1 MKTGIITCALTALA
15 LSAGITSHAQTVSDK
30 KAKRQKEEVV
40 NVRVWLNKGEDKV
53 IDGYLRSAL
62 VNRPDNIEISLTAD
76 GKRMRYVNEDVDSL
90 LLDGSDK
97 YVKRLVKMYG
107 ALGGPAKVE
116 WVREEYRGKGIDLYS
131 LFTVEAERT
140 GRNITVV
147 RPVRSW
153 YLSIAGDMAI
163 MVGSDTR
170 NSIFDKA
177 EPSMSGSMLNKYF
190 GKIYDYR
197 NLPQGYGRA
206 NSARSWMSSMRGKPL
221 TEALLSAWMGSS
233 RTGRSVSREESPL
246 PTPIRTWT
254 GSVPNLR

>member
-1 MKTGIITCALTALA
+1 MKTGIITLALTALA

-30 KAKRQKEEVV
+30 KAKRQKEEIV

-76 GKRMRYVNEDVDSL
+76 GKRMRYINEDVDSL

-177 EPSMSGSMLNKYF
+177 EP
-190 GKIYDYR
+190 
-197 NLPQGYGRA
+197 
-206 NSARSWMSSMRGKPL
+206 
-221 TEALLSAWMGSS
+221 
-233 RTGRSVSREESPL
+233 
-246 PTPIRTWT
+246 
-254 GSVPNLR
+254 

>member
-1 MKTGIITCALTALA
+1 MKTGIISCALTVLA

-30 KAKRQKEEVV
+30 KANRQKEEAV

-76 GKRMRYVNEDVDSL
+76 GKRMRYINEDVDSL

-107 ALGGPAKVE
+107 ALGGPASVE

-147 RPVRSW
+147 SPVRSW
-153 YLSIAGDMAI
+153 YLSIAGDMVI

-177 EPSMSGSMLNKYF
+177 EPPMSESMLNMYF
-190 GKIYDYR
+190 GKIYDY
-197 NLPQGYGRA
+197 P
-206 NSARSWMSSMRGKPL
+206 
-221 TEALLSAWMGSS
+221 
-233 RTGRSVSREESPL
+233 
-246 PTPIRTWT
+246 
-254 GSVPNLR
+254 

>member
-1 MKTGIITCALTALA
+1 MTALA
-15 LSAGITSHAQTVSDK
+15 LSAGITSHAQPVSDK
-30 KAKRQKEEVV
+30 KAKRQKEEIV

-53 IDGYLRSAL
+53 I
-62 VNRPDNIEISLTAD
+62 
-76 GKRMRYVNEDVDSL
+76 
-90 LLDGSDK
+90 DGSDK

-190 GKIYDYR
+190 GKIYDYPEFAAR
-197 NLPQGYGRA
+197 IGEGEFSTFMDVIHAWESSCGGIALRADGKFKDGQVGVSPVIAEWTKVMKHATDGLRRYFCDKAGLWVEGGHDAGYV
-206 NSARSWMSSMRGKPL
+206 SAG
-221 TEALLSAWMGSS
+221 LSFKF
-233 RTGRSVSREESPL
+233 
-246 PTPIRTWT
+246 
-254 GSVPNLR
+254 

>member
-1 MKTGIITCALTALA
+1 MTALA

-30 KAKRQKEEVV
+30 KAKRQKEEIV

-53 IDGYLRSAL
+53 
-62 VNRPDNIEISLTAD
+62 
-76 GKRMRYVNEDVDSL
+76 
-90 LLDGSDK
+90 
-97 YVKRLVKMYG
+97 
-107 ALGGPAKVE
+107 
-116 WVREEYRGKGIDLYS
+116 IDLYS

-177 EPSMSGSMLNKYF
+177 EP
-190 GKIYDYR
+190 
-197 NLPQGYGRA
+197 
-206 NSARSWMSSMRGKPL
+206 
-221 TEALLSAWMGSS
+221 
-233 RTGRSVSREESPL
+233 
-246 PTPIRTWT
+246 
-254 GSVPNLR
+254 

>member
-1 MKTGIITCALTALA
+1 MSRRIHSWKAFLYLTALA

-30 KAKRQKEEVV
+30 KAKRQKEEIV

-53 IDGYLRSAL
+53 I
-62 VNRPDNIEISLTAD
+62 
-76 GKRMRYVNEDVDSL
+76 
-90 LLDGSDK
+90 DGSDK

-147 RPVRSW
+147 KPVRSW

-177 EPSMSGSMLNKYF
+177 DPPMSGSMLNKYF
-190 GKIYDYR
+190 GKIYDYPEFAAR
-197 NLPQGYGRA
+197 IGEGEFSTFMDVIHAWESSYGGIALRADGKFKDGQVGVSPVIAEWTKVMKHATDGLRWYFCNKAGPWVEGGHDAGYV
-206 NSARSWMSSMRGKPL
+206 SAG
-221 TEALLSAWMGSS
+221 LSFKF
-233 RTGRSVSREESPL
+233 
-246 PTPIRTWT
+246 
-254 GSVPNLR
+254 

>member
-30 KAKRQKEEVV
+30 KGKRQKEEIV

-53 IDGYLRSAL
+53 I
-62 VNRPDNIEISLTAD
+62 
-76 GKRMRYVNEDVDSL
+76 
-90 LLDGSDK
+90 DGSDK

-190 GKIYDYR
+190 GKIYDYPEFAAR
-197 NLPQGYGRA
+197 IGEGEFSTFMDVIHAWEASYGGTALRVDGKLKDGQVGVSPVIAEWTKVMKYATDGLRWYFCNKAGPWVEGGHDAGYV
-206 NSARSWMSSMRGKPL
+206 SAG
-221 TEALLSAWMGSS
+221 LSFKF
-233 RTGRSVSREESPL
+233 
-246 PTPIRTWT
+246 
-254 GSVPNLR
+254 

>member
-1 MKTGIITCALTALA
+1 MTALA

-30 KAKRQKEEVV
+30 KTKRQKEEIV

-53 IDGYLRSAL
+53 I
-62 VNRPDNIEISLTAD
+62 
-76 GKRMRYVNEDVDSL
+76 
-90 LLDGSDK
+90 DGSDK

-116 WVREEYRGKGIDLYS
+116 WVHEEYRGKGIDLYY

-153 YLSIAGDMAI
+153 YLNIAGDMAI

-190 GKIYDYR
+190 GKIYDY
-197 NLPQGYGRA
+197 P
-206 NSARSWMSSMRGKPL
+206 
-221 TEALLSAWMGSS
+221 
-233 RTGRSVSREESPL
+233 
-246 PTPIRTWT
+246 
-254 GSVPNLR
+254 

>member
-1 MKTGIITCALTALA
+1 MKTGIITCALTVLA
-15 LSAGITSHAQTVSDK
+15 LSAGITAHAQTVSDK
-30 KAKRQKEEVV
+30 KAKRQKEEIV

-140 GRNITVV
+140 GRDITVV

-177 EPSMSGSMLNKYF
+177 EPPMYGSMLNKYF
-190 GKIYDYR
+190 GKIYDYPGICR
-197 NLPQGYGRA
+197 KDTGGRIQHVHGCHPCVGIILRRHCSPRGWEAQGRA
-206 NSARSWMSSMRGKPL
+206 
-221 TEALLSAWMGSS
+221 
-233 RTGRSVSREESPL
+233 GRCPGRNRL
-246 PTPIRTWT
+246 FR
-254 GSVPNLR
+254 RQ